1 MNRFASFSVAIVLA
15 AAYAF
20 ADTPTAPTAP
30 TAPPKMTFRVLQ
42 GDTHLSA
49 FEHDVMPYRSRD
61 VVIVVI
67 KDTVRCGQKP
77 INTSFAIK
85 ASQIVLHYE
94 LTPAAPD
101 AANCVLGSQFKIENV
116 PHRDLTVAFSDD
128 HEAATVASM
137 QKCPNYNPKT
147 DDVWK
152 CLVPK

>member
-1 MNRFASFSVAIVLA
+1 MNRFALFPVAIVLA

-20 ADTPTAPTAP
+20 ADSP

-67 KDTVRCGQKP
+67 KDTFRCGQKP

-85 ASQIVLHYE
+85 ASQIALHFD
-94 LTPAAPD
+94 LTPAAP
-101 AANCVLGSQFKIENV
+101 AAPTCPLVSEFKIENV
-116 PHRDLTVAFSDD
+116 HNQELTVAFSGG
-128 HEAATVASM
+128 HEAAIVASM
-137 QKCPNYNPKT
+137 QQCPNYNPKT
-147 DDVWK
+147 DDVWE
-152 CLVPK
+152 CLVPGRK